1 MFTFVETGLQDC
13 ALFCASSE
21 NIYSN
26 GRLDILSNLAVAGL
40 QLELL
45 LLAGCMA
52 VGFTEVKYDLCKN

>member
-26 GRLDILSNLAVAGL
+26 GRLDILSNLAGAGL
-40 QLELL
+40 QLEALSSCCWPVAWLL
-45 LLAGCMA
+45 DSP
-52 VGFTEVKYDLCKN
+52 K